1 MNGHYKIPLAK
12 GADPMADPRV
22 KRLIASFDTGAQ
34 VRIDV
39 REETLQ
45 LYKYRLDPI
54 EMDVSGWLKMD
65 TAPRYVEIVATGG
78 NRRAMY
84 DLHANRHTR

>member
-45 LYKYRLDPI
+45 LYKYNGF
-54 EMDVSGWLKMD
+54 GWLKMD

-78 NRRAMY
+78 KVARRRPSKPTVSRPT
-84 DLHANRHTR
+84 LET